1 LDENKYDKI
10 YDKLISNSK
19 SEIFDENNTIKN
31 SIMEEVNK
39 VIQEDITNQNKEKK
53 KKKKN
58 LKKKKKKK
66 TSWWFFKKYWIS
78 NWWIWN
84 IKWN

>member
-39 VIQEDITNQNKEKK
+39 VIQEDITNQNIL
-53 KKKKN
+53 N
-58 LKKKKKKK
+58 KKKKKK
-66 TSWWFFKKYWIS
+66 TSWWLFKKYWIS

>member
-1 LDENKYDKI
+1 MDENKYDKI

-39 VIQEDITNQNKEKK
+39 VIQEDITNQNILNKKK

-58 LKKKKKKK
+58 VLMIFQK
-66 TSWWFFKKYWIS
+66 ILD
-78 NWWIWN
+78 
-84 IKWN
+84 

>member
-31 SIMEEVNK
+31 SIMEE
-39 VIQEDITNQNKEKK
+39 
-53 KKKKN
+53 

-66 TSWWFFKKYWIS
+66 NVLMIFQKILD
-78 NWWIWN
+78 
-84 IKWN
+84 

>member
-39 VIQEDITNQNKEKK
+39 VIQEDITNQNIL
-53 KKKKN
+53 N
-58 LKKKKKKK
+58 KKKKKK

>member
-39 VIQEDITNQNKEKK
+39 VIKEEKKNQN
-53 KKKKN
+53 N